1 MLDIAAVLSERGHNV
16 ILITS
21 GNYTPASEYPTI
33 KQISFGP
40 AFDVKKIRN
49 AGRALNKP
57 VVGFMSYLNAMD
69 LKTYKSDPLFRCN
82 ISLENESFLER
93 SKMGIEQVFMSPMRL
108 AKNSLVLIDTF
119 FGFELP
125 QTVPPNIQF
134 ESE

>member
-69 LKTYKSDPLFRCN
+69 LKTYKSDPLFR
-82 ISLENESFLER
+82 F
-93 SKMGIEQVFMSPMRL
+93 
-108 AKNSLVLIDTF
+108 LIDTF